1 MYYLES
7 SQLRL
12 AVHGPADGFYLG
24 TRFDR
29 SGVLDSLQLGGKEI
43 CGRWFEHYHPRMHD
57 AVCGPAE
64 EFTAIGY
71 RPGGHFLKIGVGVL
85 RADDAPY
92 DRFHLYEMEDP
103 GEWTVV
109 QREASLEFCH
119 RLKGLYEYHKTL
131 ELSGENRFEIRH
143 ELLAFQPLEGQVYNH
158 NFFTMGRMEVGPGR
172 KLDFPFTPAG
182 TWRAL
187 YDSVAFRE
195 NGVRFSRRLEPGE
208 SVFSGDIHESGK
220 VGMPY
225 SLRLTDRDISVQISG
240 NVPVTHT
247 VLWANHRIACLEPY
261 NFFSSTPESPFSWR
275 VQYELFKNT

>member
-85 RADDAPY
+85 
-92 DRFHLYEMEDP
+92 
-103 GEWTVV
+103 
-109 QREASLEFCH
+109 
-119 RLKGLYEYHKTL
+119 
-131 ELSGENRFEIRH
+131 
-143 ELLAFQPLEGQVYNH
+143 
-158 NFFTMGRMEVGPGR
+158 
-172 KLDFPFTPAG
+172 
-182 TWRAL
+182 
-187 YDSVAFRE
+187 
-195 NGVRFSRRLEPGE
+195 
-208 SVFSGDIHESGK
+208 
-220 VGMPY
+220 
-225 SLRLTDRDISVQISG
+225 
-240 NVPVTHT
+240 
-247 VLWANHRIACLEPY
+247 WANHRIACLEPY